1 MVNIKSYRALIK
13 HNFKKRLLKENI
25 NVDQI
30 DFYIKN
36 ANEII
41 DNLSI
46 NKLKEK
52 GLIHNLYKKI
62 SNNIFYGSGKRT
74 LDEMLEDEINSPN
87 LGEEPPINPLTESEL
102 IQPPSSI
109 LVSTNASQ
117 PAPKNKEIA
126 EQPNQQRFYHRF
138 IKRQRV
144 KSIPSKAPHLEQKR
158 DVSTYVTGSQL
169 PIKKN
174 VNINELTEAFENL
187 DIKTVK
193 NYQQKM
199 RIDSKINDI
208 KKIQN
213 DSNDATIE
221 NKRRLNNQKILNK
234 KLKEK
239 EKQKVKM
246 EDIENEI
253 KLQEESN
260 TRMDE
265 QKQQFDQFVID
276 ETLKASKRKKER
288 IEKDKIENT
297 NDVVNVL
304 KYVLDKMII
313 EDKMSRRTLSDP
325 TTQLEPQ
332 QQSSSSSTQLEPQQ
346 QSSSSSST
354 QLEPRQQ
361 SSTQDVL
368 ETFMNLKKKFG
379 R

>member
-1 MVNIKSYRALIK
+1 
-13 HNFKKRLLKENI
+13 
-25 NVDQI
+25 
-30 DFYIKN
+30 
-36 ANEII
+36 
-41 DNLSI
+41 
-46 NKLKEK
+46 
-52 GLIHNLYKKI
+52 
-62 SNNIFYGSGKRT
+62 
-74 LDEMLEDEINSPN
+74 
-87 LGEEPPINPLTESEL
+87 
-102 IQPPSSI
+102 
-109 LVSTNASQ
+109 
-117 PAPKNKEIA
+117 
-126 EQPNQQRFYHRF
+126 
-138 IKRQRV
+138 
-144 KSIPSKAPHLEQKR
+144 
-158 DVSTYVTGSQL
+158 
-169 PIKKN
+169 
-174 VNINELTEAFENL
+174 
-187 DIKTVK
+187 
-193 NYQQKM
+193 M

-304 KYVLDKMII
+304 KFVLDKMIL
-313 EDKMSRRTLSDP
+313 EDKMLRRTLSDP

-332 QQSSSSSTQLEPQQ
+332 QSSSSLTQLEPQQ
-346 QSSSSSST
+346 QSSSSSSSDSAVASANT
-354 QLEPRQQ
+354 HAILESFR
-361 SSTQDVL
+361 
-368 ETFMNLKKKFG
+368 NLKKKYE